1 MNQRAHD
8 LDLILEGVRAS
19 LGAGTRSLSV
29 RAMGTWRLIRI
40 GVATDDHLFAL
51 ADDLGLA
58 PARTV
63 RRGKGWFRQAE
74 ATEGW
79 IVVIAAGPD
88 HEGEPPREAT

>member
-8 LDLILEGVRAS
+8 LDLILEVARAS

-29 RAMGTWRLIRI
+29 TAMETWRLIRI
-40 GVATDDHLFAL
+40 GVSTDEQLFEL
-51 ADDLGLA
+51 ADGLGLD

-63 RRGKGWFRQAE
+63 RRGRIWFRQAE
-74 ATEGW
+74 AKEGW

-88 HEGEPPREAT
+88 HEGAPPLEMT